1 MSIERFYRQFTPVC
15 DRCGERPDSVPVRR
29 QLSPQGLFHA
39 LLGIASPGMNM
50 VIQSRMYLN
59 ATEFN
64 EGVEMMGGVTVAD
77 LLEADGN
84 KSDKIREQKDDP
96 K

>member
-1 MSIERFYRQFTPVC
+1 MIPMIKKCEIEGFEYWAFERN
-15 DRCGERPDSVPVRR
+15 GEWMPS
-29 QLSPQGLFHA
+29 QSLFHA